1 MVMKKQLG
9 CIQVQ
14 VPPNIVDDENNDVS
28 VNEGDNVTL
37 TCKATGKPVPRIVWR
52 REDGQKLI
60 TNNHK
65 WNTTNVIS
73 NSDNLQQN
81 SVSSNEERVQGIFDS
96 SNPFLT
102 IKTSEPVLFFTE
114 TKVDDERGEKLRL
127 YRVTRQMMA
136 VYLCIASNDVP
147 PIVSKRVALNVNC
160 KNNIKLFFQIF
171 IIKKHVFLL
180 FKNKFPHE

>member
-60 TNNHK
+60 TKNHK

-96 SNPFLT
+96 SYPFLT
-102 IKTSEPVLFFTE
+102 IKTSEPAVLFFTE

-160 KNNIKLFFQIF
+160 KNNF
-171 IIKKHVFLL
+171 H
-180 FKNKFPHE
+180 FPNS

>member
-52 REDGQKLI
+52 REDGQNLI
-60 TNNHK
+60 TNKHK

-81 SVSSNEERVQGIFDS
+81 SVSSNEERVQGIWQFQSIFDYQDFWTCSLFYRNKSGRWKRRETATVS
-96 SNPFLT
+96 S
-102 IKTSEPVLFFTE
+102 
-114 TKVDDERGEKLRL
+114 
-127 YRVTRQMMA
+127 YTRQMMA
-136 VYLCIASNDVP
+136 VFASNDVP

-160 KNNIKLFFQIF
+160 KNNIKLFFQI
-171 IIKKHVFLL
+171 L
-180 FKNKFPHE
+180 

>member
-1 MVMKKQLG
+1 MSKQINTMVMKKQLG

-65 WNTTNVIS
+65 WNTTNVIP

-81 SVSSNEERVQGIFDS
+81 SVPSNEEGVQGI
-96 SNPFLT
+96 
-102 IKTSEPVLFFTE
+102 
-114 TKVDDERGEKLRL
+114 
-127 YRVTRQMMA
+127 
-136 VYLCIASNDVP
+136 
-147 PIVSKRVALNVNC
+147 
-160 KNNIKLFFQIF
+160 
-171 IIKKHVFLL
+171 
-180 FKNKFPHE
+180 

>member
-52 REDGQKLI
+52 RDDGQNLI
-60 TNNHK
+60 SNKHK

-81 SVSSNEERVQGIFDS
+81 SVSSNEERVQGIFYS
-96 SNPFLT
+96 SNPFWL
-102 IKTSEPVLFFTE
+102 SSLLNLFSFYRNKSGRWKRRE
-114 TKVDDERGEKLRL
+114 TATVSSNPPNDGRL
-127 YRVTRQMMA
+127 FVYCIQRRSSNRQQTGRPQCQ
-136 VYLCIASNDVP
+136 L
-147 PIVSKRVALNVNC
+147 
-160 KNNIKLFFQIF
+160 
-171 IIKKHVFLL
+171 
-180 FKNKFPHE
+180 

>member
-52 REDGQKLI
+52 PEDGQKLI

-73 NSDNLQQN
+73 N
-81 SVSSNEERVQGIFDS
+81 
-96 SNPFLT
+96 
-102 IKTSEPVLFFTE
+102 
-114 TKVDDERGEKLRL
+114 
-127 YRVTRQMMA
+127 
-136 VYLCIASNDVP
+136 
-147 PIVSKRVALNVNC
+147 
-160 KNNIKLFFQIF
+160 
-171 IIKKHVFLL
+171 
-180 FKNKFPHE
+180 